1 MPELPAVVRV
11 GGRAPGGIRGY
22 PLGQLTEEVAF
33 LSYYLH
39 WPHDDVMG
47 MEHRDRREW
56 VRQISEINTRVNE
69 TV

>member
-1 MPELPAVVRV
+1 
-11 GGRAPGGIRGY
+11 
-22 PLGQLTEEVAF
+22 VAF

-39 WPHDDVMG
+39 WPRDDVMA

-56 VRQISEINTRVNE
+56 VRQISAINSRINE